1 MKRIAFS
8 FMLLCMSLTGLA
20 QDVQGQQGQQGQHT
34 QRRDF
39 SPEAFWK
46 MLQEYV
52 NHEAGLSQEEGEKIY
67 PMLKQMMGEQHKN
80 NARTMEILRSC
91 NESTSDAEYGT
102 AIKQLLEIEVE
113 NKRIEET
120 YYKKFH
126 DVLSWQKIFEVRKA
140 LYKWN
145 REALNRFTPRRR
157 GGGQRHFN
165 PMQPH

>member
-1 MKRIAFS
+1 
-8 FMLLCMSLTGLA
+8 MLKKFWQDKDRFWVTFDKEDARSLL
-20 QDVQGQQGQQGQHT
+20 
-34 QRRDF
+34 
-39 SPEAFWK
+39 
-46 MLQEYV
+46 
-52 NHEAGLSQEEGEKIY
+52 EGEKIY

-145 REALNRFTPRRR
+145 REALNRFTPRRS
-157 GGGQRHFN
+157 GGGQHHFN